1 MNITLN
7 INSPAYYNSIHGVV
21 DEVYRMCHNIECSI
35 DIKKYTNSLE
45 CIGITPYIVPNKIIK
60 KEKWKEV
67 KRVLLKAKIAIIS
80 LHIDYDTYLKA
91 DVNEKKKLILQN
103 VFDSLM
109 IISRKIKND
118 FNYELFV
125 KDILNIV

>member
-7 INSPAYYNSIHGVV
+7 INSPAYYTAVHGVV
-21 DEVYRMCHNIECSI
+21 DEVYKMCHNIECNI

-45 CIGITPYIVPNKIIK
+45 SIGITPYIVPNELIK
-60 KEKWKEV
+60 QGEWKEV